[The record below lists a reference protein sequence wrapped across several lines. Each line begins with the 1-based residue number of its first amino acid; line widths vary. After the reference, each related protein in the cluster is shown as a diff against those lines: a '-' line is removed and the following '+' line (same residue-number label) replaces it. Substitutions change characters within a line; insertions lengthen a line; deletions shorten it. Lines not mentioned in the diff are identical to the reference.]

1 MENTNK
7 LKNENLSEQLNNS
20 NEWKIQTDVT
30 SFTGNFEQYGLQSR
44 YVDLV
49 VADSAAPPWRQGSKL
64 FDSIITDPPY
74 GIREPTEKVGT
85 TRKNPEVPKEFLDV
99 HFPQKV
105 NKIKKEVQ
113 I

>member
-1 MENTNK
+1 
-7 LKNENLSEQLNNS
+7 
-20 NEWKIQTDVT
+20 VT

-105 NKIKKEVQ
+105 NKKRSANIISCATIQVHKSASL
-113 I
+113 